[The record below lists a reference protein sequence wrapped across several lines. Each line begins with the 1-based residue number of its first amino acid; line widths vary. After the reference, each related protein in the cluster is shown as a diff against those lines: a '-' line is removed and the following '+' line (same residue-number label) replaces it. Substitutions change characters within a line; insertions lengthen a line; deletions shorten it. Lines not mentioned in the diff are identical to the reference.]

1 MTDEPVAPAA
11 APDEECWTKIEGAQS
26 EAPGGKATAYRPR
39 IHDAVRALANACH
52 YRMGER
58 SRQKS
63 CMR

>member
-39 IHDAVRALANACH
+39 IHDAVRALMLVIIGWTKGHARNCA
-52 YRMGER
+52 
-58 SRQKS
+58 
-63 CMR
+63 